1 MVIDPWRNGT
11 ANQRIRII
19 VVKRCCKPRT
29 LVGERKSLCSNLAD
43 IEVLALL
50 IIFFFGFLAFDYE
63 LLESK
68 TELTTMR
75 WDAGQI

>member
-1 MVIDPWRNGT
+1 MVIESWRNGT

-19 VVKRCCKPRT
+19 VVKICCKPRT

-43 IEVLALL
+43 ITVLALL

>member
-1 MVIDPWRNGT
+1 MLQTKNLSRRTKIT
-11 ANQRIRII
+11 AQI
-19 VVKRCCKPRT
+19 
-29 LVGERKSLCSNLAD
+29 LD